1 MGIGASSIAMLA
13 KMPAKQ
19 VNRIISAN
27 CERYREFGNL
37 TDEKI
42 IRLVQD
48 AGERGYAVFDRRA
61 GMIFTAVGLA
71 VIDRRNEIVAGLGVS
86 AIHSR
91 MNTERRESVVSV
103 MRAALEEVHYGF

>member
-1 MGIGASSIAMLA
+1 
-13 KMPAKQ
+13 
-19 VNRIISAN
+19 
-27 CERYREFGNL
+27 
-37 TDEKI
+37 
-42 IRLVQD
+42 
-48 AGERGYAVFDRRA
+48 
-61 GMIFTAVGLA
+61 MIFTAVGLA